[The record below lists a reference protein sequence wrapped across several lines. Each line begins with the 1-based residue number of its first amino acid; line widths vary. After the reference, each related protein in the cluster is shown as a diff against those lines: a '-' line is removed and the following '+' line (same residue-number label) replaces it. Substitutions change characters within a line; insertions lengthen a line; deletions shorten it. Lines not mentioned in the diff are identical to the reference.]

1 MKPSL
6 IILALAVSMAAGFDF
21 SQLRKMD
28 DISREE
34 MSALVESM
42 DDLVESEGA
51 MAEPSDENM
60 NVLVGSL
67 FADEQ
72 TMGMLL
78 TQLGILHVSLVCIH
92 ESMLD
97 LARDH
102 VKSLIFI

>member
-1 MKPSL
+1 MNKKILQKKMKPSL
-6 IILALAVSMAAGFDF
+6 IILALAVSMTAGFDF

-51 MAEPSDENM
+51 MVEPSDENM

-78 TQLGILHVSLVCIH
+78 TP
-92 ESMLD
+92 
-97 LARDH
+97 
-102 VKSLIFI
+102 